1 MRKSLYRRARLP
13 RRLRGGRGVGGRRLP
28 GAVIARAQATE
39 GGTLGEAIAWVML
52 TLAAI
57 VVAFIVVPRV
67 VREVMRGDRKDNDGR
82 RS

>member
-1 MRKSLYRRARLP
+1 
-13 RRLRGGRGVGGRRLP
+13 
-28 GAVIARAQATE
+28 
-39 GGTLGEAIAWVML
+39 LGEAIAWVML